1 MQITVNGEKAQMV
14 QGQSVED
21 VLKNKDL
28 LGKRMAVEYNG
39 RILPRSLYEQTVLCE
54 GDELEIVMAVG
65 GG

>member
-1 MQITVNGEKAQMV
+1 MQITVNGEKVQMV

-21 VLKNKDL
+21 ILKNKDL

-39 RILPRSLYEQTVLCE
+39 CILPRSLYEQTMLSE